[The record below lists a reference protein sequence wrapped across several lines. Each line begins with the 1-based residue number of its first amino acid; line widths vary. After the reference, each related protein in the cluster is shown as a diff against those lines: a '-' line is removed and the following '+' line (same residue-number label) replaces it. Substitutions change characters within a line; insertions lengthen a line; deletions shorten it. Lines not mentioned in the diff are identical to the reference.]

1 MKIALAVC
9 ALLSA
14 ALIVFLAF
22 FWVSVDLNSSS
33 TASLAYLWIPIWGL
47 LGLSLIW
54 GGIFATIRYFVARF
68 ANRSA
73 KTS

>member
-1 MKIALAVC
+1 MRIALAIC

-14 ALIVFLAF
+14 ALIVFLAY
-22 FWVSVDLNSSS
+22 FWVSVDLTSSS
-33 TASLAYLWIPIWGL
+33 TAGLAYIWIPVWGV

-54 GGIFATIRYFVARF
+54 GGIFATLRYFVARF

-73 KTS
+73 KPS